1 MARDGDVKRLPKPMT
16 RLQTGSKEFK
26 ECSMSSVADAPLL
39 DVRDL
44 KVVFRQGDTEALA
57 VDGVSFVLEQ
67 GRTLGLVGESGSGKS
82 VTALS
87 IVRLLGR
94 AARVHGQ
101 VLFKGED
108 LLACR
113 EARLREIR
121 GAHITMVFQEPMT
134 SLNPLHTIARQI
146 GEILELHGARGA
158 EKIKAHIIELL
169 REVGIPDPGERL
181 GAFPHQLSGGQR
193 QRVMI
198 AMALA
203 NRPDLFIADE
213 PTTALDVTVQAQI
226 LELLKELQAR
236 HNMAMLFITHDLGI
250 VHKIA
255 DDVAVLQKG
264 KIVETNKAVDL
275 FAAPR
280 HPYTKALIA
289 AEPKGTPP
297 AIDLAAK
304 TILEA
309 CDIRVWFPIKR
320 GFFRRTIGFVKAVDG
335 VSVSVREAE
344 TVGVVGE
351 SGSGKTTLGLALLR
365 LISCEGAIVFLG
377 RPIDGL
383 KFKAMRPLRRDMQI
397 VFQDPYGSLSPRLP
411 VADIVAEGLGV
422 QYKAM
427 SLARRRE
434 IVAQALVDTGLDPA
448 AMDRYPHEFSGGQ
461 RQRIAIARAIVLEP
475 KFIVLDEPTSAL
487 DMSVQAQIV
496 DLLRDLQKRRG
507 LAYLFISHDL
517 KVVRALA
524 SEIIVMRD
532 GKVVESG
539 PASELLAK
547 PRSAYTQALFA
558 AAFDIKAGADLSP

>member
-1 MARDGDVKRLPKPMT
+1 MT
-16 RLQTGSKEFK
+16 NT
-26 ECSMSSVADAPLL
+26 LL
-39 DVRDL
+39 EVRNL
-44 KVVFRQGDTEALA
+44 NVHFRQAGVTTSA
-57 VDGVSFVLEQ
+57 VDGVSFALAR

-87 IVRLLGR
+87 ILRLLGR
-94 AARVHGQ
+94 AALVQGK

-108 LLACR
+108 ISACS
-113 EARLREIR
+113 ESRLRDIR
-121 GAHITMVFQEPMT
+121 GAGITMVFQEPMT
-134 SLNPLHTIARQI
+134 SLNPLHTIERQV

-158 EKIKAHIIELL
+158 QKIRSRIVELL
-169 REVGIPDPGERL
+169 EEVGIPKPAERL
-181 GAFPHQLSGGQR
+181 SAFPHQLSGGQR

-226 LELLKELQAR
+226 LELLKRLQAR

-250 VHKIA
+250 VRKIA
-255 DDVAVLQKG
+255 DDVAVMQKG
-264 KIVETNKAVDL
+264 KIVETGPVVEI
-275 FAAPR
+275 FSSPS
-280 HPYTKALIA
+280 HPYTKALIE
-289 AEPKGTPP
+289 AEPKGAAP
-297 AIDLAAK
+297 AINLAAK
-304 TILEA
+304 TILEGK
-309 CDIRVWFPIKR
+309 DVRVWFPIKR
-320 GFFRRTIGFVKAVDG
+320 GFFRRTVGFVKAVDG
-335 VSVSVREAE
+335 VSVTVREGE

-365 LISCEGAIVFLG
+365 LIRSKGAIVYLG
-377 RPIDGL
+377 RRIDGL
-383 KFKAMRPLRRDMQI
+383 NFKAMRPLRRDMQI

-411 VADIVAEGLGV
+411 VADIVAEGLTV
-422 QYKAM
+422 QYKRL
-427 SLARRRE
+427 SIQRRRE
-434 IVAQALVDTGLDPA
+434 IVAEALKDTGLDPG

-461 RQRIAIARAIVLEP
+461 RQRIAVARAIVLEP
-475 KFIVLDEPTSAL
+475 NFIVLDEPTSAL

-532 GKVVESG
+532 GKVLESG
-539 PASELLAK
+539 PASELLAN
-547 PRSAYTQALFA
+547 PQSAYTRALFA
-558 AAFDIKAGADLSP
+558 AAFDIKAENGAGLEQ